1 MNMKIGII
9 SPYSSQNYGTVL
21 QAFALAHVLESKG
34 AECEYINY
42 RTWKRGDKV
51 DYIKFLLR
59 HPLYL
64 LSKRW
69 TQHVNRHDLK
79 YSHVRDSWFS
89 EVIRK
94 NEEFVSK
101 YIPNSTELFTYDTLS
116 NLRAQYNKII
126 VGSDQTWSPFHELI
140 YSMFFLDLYK
150 YGKSYS
156 YAPSLGTTKP
166 CKTFLKYLSGKVN
179 RLSLASCREVCNS
192 RVLTEMSNKDV
203 TCVLDPTLL
212 IDRNGWKPYFEPV
225 EGMPDKYI
233 LCYILGERADIS
245 ELAENMGKEMN
256 LPVYYISTRDIYRS
270 KVNHLDSVGVGN
282 FLWLID
288 NASWVIT
295 DSFHS
300 TIFSINFNRNFYCFD
315 KMPGDRYD
323 NGRLQDMLMQVGL
336 EDRLLKTT
344 IDSYSIVD
352 YKEMNSIL
360 NKRREES
367 MIFIDQIICD

>member
-1 MNMKIGII
+1 MKIGII
-9 SPYSSQNYGTVL
+9 SPYNSQNYGTVL

-34 AECEYINY
+34 VDCEYINY
-42 RTWKRGDKV
+42 RAWKRGDRA
-51 DYIKFLLR
+51 DYLKFLLR

-64 LSKRW
+64 LSKRL
-69 TQHVNRHDLK
+69 TQYVNRHDLK
-79 YSHVRDSWFS
+79 YSHVRDNWFS
-89 EVIRK
+89 EVVRK
-94 NEEFVSK
+94 NEDFVTK
-101 YIPNSTELFTYDTLS
+101 NIPNSDELFTYDTLS
-116 NLRAQYNKII
+116 KLRTHYNKII

-166 CKTFLKYLSGKVN
+166 SKAFLKYLSRKVN

-192 RVLTEMSNKDV
+192 RILTQMSNKEV

-212 IDRNGWKPYFEPV
+212 MSRESWEPYFEHV
-225 EGMPDKYI
+225 EGMPKEYI
-233 LCYILGERADIS
+233 LCYILGERDDIS
-245 ELAENMGKEMN
+245 EHAENMSKN
-256 LPVYYISTRDIYRS
+256 LNMPVYYISTRDIYRS
-270 KVNHLDSVGVGN
+270 KKNHLDTIGVGN

-300 TIFSINFNRNFYCFD
+300 TIFSINFNRNFYSFD
-315 KMPGDRYD
+315 KMPGESYD

-336 EDRLLKTT
+336 ESRLLKTANGRFSV
-344 IDSYSIVD
+344 IDYNDVN
-352 YKEMNSIL
+352 KIL
-360 NKRREES
+360 NKRRQDS
-367 MIFIDQIICD
+367 LSFVDKIIYD